1 MLRFETV
8 SVVYFLLLA
17 TGAAVAPVPF
27 RRAVRGGAVSCA
39 VALFIVGASRTLSSD
54 VRVWFPLLY
63 LPVGYW
69 LPSMLTA
76 APGESRFE
84 AWLRAHDETWRRR
97 MGAVSPLAAA
107 ALELAYLACY
117 LVVPLAFVIAWA
129 LGTLE
134 QVQRFWVAVLLAGFA
149 CYITLPWLV
158 SRPPRMLNGGA
169 VRRGVASFNVLL
181 LRRVSHQF
189 NTFPSGHV
197 AVATAIALAVFP
209 VSRLAG
215 VILGVI
221 AAGIAAGAAAG
232 RYHYGIDVVV
242 GAVVGIVAAALA
254 AL

>member
-17 TGAAVAPVPF
+17 IGATVAPVPF
-27 RRAVRGGAVSCA
+27 RRAVRGGAASCA
-39 VALFIVGASRTLSSD
+39 VALFIVGASRKLPGD
-54 VRVWFPLLY
+54 VRVWFPLFY
-63 LPVGYW
+63 LPIGYW

-84 AWLRAHDETWRRR
+84 TWLRDHDEAWRRWI
-97 MGAVSPLAAA
+97 GVLSPFAAGT
-107 ALELAYLACY
+107 LELAYLACY
-117 LVVPLAFVIAWA
+117 LVVPLAFVIVWA
-129 LGTLE
+129 FGTPQ
-134 QVQRFWVAVLLAGFA
+134 QVERFWVAVLLAGFA

-158 SRPPRMLNGGA
+158 SRPPRMLGGRPA
-169 VRRGVASFNVLL
+169 RRGVASFNVSLL
-181 LRRVSHQF
+181 GRVSHQF

-197 AVATAIALAVFP
+197 AVATAVALAVFP

-215 VILGVI
+215 VIFGVV

-242 GAVVGIVAAALA
+242 GTIVGIVAALA
-254 AL
+254 AG

>member
-1 MLRFETV
+1 MLRFESV

-17 TGAAVAPVPF
+17 IGAAVAPIPF
-27 RRAVRGGAVSCA
+27 HRALRGGAASCA
-39 VALFIVGASRTLSSD
+39 VALFIAGASRTVSND
-54 VRVWFPLLY
+54 VRVWLPLLY

-69 LPSMLTA
+69 LPAILAA

-84 AWLRAHDETWRRR
+84 TWLRDHDEAWRCLL
-97 MGAVSPLAAA
+97 GALSPLAAGT
-107 ALELAYLACY
+107 LEFAYLACY
-117 LVVPLAFVIAWA
+117 LVVPLAFVIVWA
-129 LGTLE
+129 VGTLQ
-134 QVQRFWVAVLLAGFA
+134 QVERFWLAVLLAGFA

-158 SRPPRMLNGGA
+158 SRPPRMLGDSA
-169 VRRGVASFNVLL
+169 APRGVASFNVSLL
-181 LRRVSHQF
+181 GRVSHQF

-215 VILGVI
+215 VIFGVI
-221 AAGIAAGAAAG
+221 AVGIAAGAAAG